1 MGELGGRP
9 SCIKAEALKSNDL
22 PLAEFAWRAA
32 FFCCLPNEAGKI
44 DVRRETR

>member
-32 FFCCLPNEAGKI
+32 FFAACQTRQGK
-44 DVRRETR
+44 